1 MKAVGTTLTVWV
13 ALVAASSSWTL
24 SSAAAA
30 KNGPA
35 RPAAKLV
42 EETLCREARRTCSG
56 PRRFTQAAREQSP
69 PCEEAYWQSGYI
81 YDAERKSWL
90 ALDDVRQQAEKD
102 DQLAAYLQVRPKYAD
117 TLEGQTDLAL
127 VHEA

>member
-42 EETLCREARRTCSG
+42 EETLCREAREPVPDRADLLK
-56 PRRFTQAAREQSP
+56 PAHEQSP

-81 YDAERKSWL
+81 YDAERKKWL